1 MALLFCNKSDHIYC
15 SELPKRE
22 LILSVLKR
30 VYKLLYKQSTK
41 TYKHEISPPPPQKNP
56 DTIWKKITRHHKI
69 FLMSPAHTIVYHT
82 KYSYYAKNWKIDIFR
97 FSSWKLWKPATF
109 HIGLYS
115 NFALFAS
122 LHICD
127 LYFDI
132 TSGSRGSLKGK
143 DIIIIRN
150 YKQYTISKKKKIQI
164 FCQTIFVLQSRYI
177 TIRTNH
183 IYLRVQICSCFWF
196 HWAIAPVN
204 TNDMC

>member
-1 MALLFCNKSDHIYC
+1 MKDRYFQIFILKTVKTCN
-15 SELPKRE
+15 
-22 LILSVLKR
+22 
-30 VYKLLYKQSTK
+30 
-41 TYKHEISPPPPQKNP
+41 
-56 DTIWKKITRHHKI
+56 
-69 FLMSPAHTIVYHT
+69 
-82 KYSYYAKNWKIDIFR
+82 
-97 FSSWKLWKPATF
+97 FS
-109 HIGLYS
+109 HGLY
-115 NFALFAS
+115 FALFPS

-204 TNDMC
+204 TNDMCKYIYIQRTCIRNWTPLIWGCVLYIEIFQNNICWSFW